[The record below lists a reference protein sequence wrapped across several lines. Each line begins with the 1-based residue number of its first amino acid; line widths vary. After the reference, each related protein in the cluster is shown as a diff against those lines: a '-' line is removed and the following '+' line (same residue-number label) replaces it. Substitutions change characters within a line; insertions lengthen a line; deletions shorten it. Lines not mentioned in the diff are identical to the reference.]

1 MNLRLATI
9 EDAQLL
15 LSWRNDSNT
24 IANSKVSH
32 RVNLSDHLIWLKSS
46 IENPNRELYIAEL
59 DGKSVGTVRVDYC
72 HESQYCELSWTI
84 APNSRGQGL
93 GKSMVG
99 LMACKIDYQIFA
111 EIKQGNIESAR
122 IAESVGMQLKCT
134 ENCIMYW
141 RN

>member
-1 MNLRLATI
+1 MYETPLLESKRDSFLPRETPSYGIETTRLSAALT
-9 EDAQLL
+9 E
-15 LSWRNDSNT
+15 
-24 IANSKVSH
+24 
-32 RVNLSDHLIWLKSS
+32 SS

-134 ENCIMYW
+134 ENGIMYW